1 MKTYSLS
8 PLNFA
13 RNACKAG
20 LSKPRCGIL
29 AVAALQRL
37 IACPVPCRKRETEEQ
52 RSNAPSEEASM
63 GALIAAGLARFKKQ
77 DKRYVATDSGVQW
90 IKELTA
96 AKLI

>member
-1 MKTYSLS
+1 
-8 PLNFA
+8 
-13 RNACKAG
+13 
-20 LSKPRCGIL
+20 
-29 AVAALQRL
+29 
-37 IACPVPCRKRETEEQ
+37 
-52 RSNAPSEEASM
+52 M